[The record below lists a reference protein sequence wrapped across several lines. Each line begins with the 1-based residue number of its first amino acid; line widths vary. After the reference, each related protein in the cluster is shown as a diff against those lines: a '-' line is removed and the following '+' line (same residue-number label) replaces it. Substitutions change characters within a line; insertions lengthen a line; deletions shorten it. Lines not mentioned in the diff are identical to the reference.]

1 MQMLAKLIG
10 DMKCICIC
18 GGGFTKRRSKND
30 VDISKQAYNKY
41 KSMGILQ
48 GNLVINIIV

>member
-18 GGGFTKRRSKND
+18 GGVLPNGEAKIMSTY
-30 VDISKQAYNKY
+30 QNKP
-41 KSMGILQ
+41 I
-48 GNLVINIIV
+48 INIKAWGFYKEI